1 MTARVRRVKV
11 KSPVMKRNDEAAD
24 RNRLLFQRSRLLCIN
39 LMSSPGAGKTTLLE
53 RLAEKLGDRLAVIEG
68 DVQTRRDADRVE
80 KAGSFACQI
89 ETGGSCH
96 LDADAVSKAL
106 REMAPFRESWEFLV
120 IENVGNLICPS
131 GFYLGEHL
139 KAGMLSL
146 PEGDDKVMKYP
157 GLFSRIDLFLL
168 NKMDLLNSLR
178 FDPDRAE
185 EECRSMNPGVSTIR
199 LSAETSEGID
209 ELVSFLEEARSR
221 LLGREQ

>member
-1 MTARVRRVKV
+1 MTGKTRRIKV
-11 KSPVMKRNDEAAD
+11 KSPVMKRNDDTAL
-24 RNRLLFQRSRLLCIN
+24 RNREILDKAELLCVN

-53 RLAEKLGDRLAVIEG
+53 RLAEKLGARLAVIEG

-80 KAGSFACQI
+80 KAGAFACQI

-96 LDADAVSKAL
+96 LDSEAVSKAL
-106 REMAPFRESWEFLV
+106 RSMKPFRESWEFLI

-131 GFYLGEHL
+131 GFYLGEHI

-168 NKMDLLNSLR
+168 NKMDLLKNLR

-185 EECRSMNPGVSTIR
+185 EECRSMNPHVSSLRI
-199 LSAETSEGID
+199 SAETSQGVDDLIIH
-209 ELVSFLEEARSR
+209 LEKSR
-221 LLGREQ
+221 KNLFG